1 MLKENIDCNAY
12 DFNQIDGQSLLM
24 VILIIFNF
32 FLTKPY
38 NIIEFL
44 QSLPSRLLFSAG
56 VRCCLSISV
65 SVSVPLSLSLSL
77 SLSLFLSGVLCLV
90 PVPVRVSVC
99 VSLFL

>member
-38 NIIEFL
+38 NIIEFEERIGKTIEVFAFL
-44 QSLPSRLLFSAG
+44 QHRGGGRGEAG
-56 VRCCLSISV
+56 WGLWTSPHAPAPTQS
-65 SVSVPLSLSLSL
+65 
-77 SLSLFLSGVLCLV
+77 
-90 PVPVRVSVC
+90 
-99 VSLFL
+99 